1 MQACK
6 IAVSVTSRV
15 RTSCGL
21 LEAQRC
27 PNTPMSV
34 PGIGIVC
41 EG

>member
-6 IAVSVTSRV
+6 IDVSVTSSV

-21 LEAQRC
+21 IEAQRC
-27 PNTPMSV
+27 PNKPMRVS
-34 PGIGIVC
+34 GIGIVC